1 MLKSG
6 AFIGKMSRFLPLES
20 LFSDKIEAD
29 KIEEK

>member
-20 LFSDKIEAD
+20 LFSDKIE
-29 KIEEK
+29 EK